1 MRVVKRYAEAFK
13 EGFNLV
19 GLGTAVAVSL
29 ATLNPLPFLGA
40 LVVEAAYLLFVPD
53 SKWYER
59 RLEVR
64 YDAEI
69 LARREALKKEIMPS
83 LRYEVRDRFTLLE
96 DKRRQIEAQSRGEDK
111 WFREALRKLDYL
123 LEKYLQFAQQESRFS
138 QYLVSLEGELRS
150 GSTSKTPP
158 PVVKGKRPKF
168 DVVRQGADQVSYVV
182 PTEDWIDNTVQYIQG
197 RYGGEIKGI
206 EEKLAEDPDFPTKK
220 VVEKRKEIL
229 ARRQEYV
236 GRIGMILHNLGG
248 QMQLMQ
254 DTFGLINDEIRA
266 RSPEQVLADIDEVVV
281 ASNSLAE
288 AIDSV
293 APLEDLVAK
302 LGT

>member
-13 EGFNLV
+13 EGYNLV
-19 GLGTAVAVSL
+19 GLASAVAVSAAL
-29 ATLNPLPFLGA
+29 LNPLPLLGA
-40 LVVEAAYLLFVPD
+40 LVAEAAYLLFVPD
-53 SKWYER
+53 SAWYDR
-59 RLEVR
+59 RLEAK

-69 LARREALKKEIMPS
+69 IARREKLKKEILPC

-96 DKRRQIEAQSRGEDK
+96 DKRRQIEAQSKAEDK

-150 GSTSKTPP
+150 GTPVKTPP
-158 PVVKGKRPKF
+158 PVVSKGKRPRF
-168 DVVRQGADQVSYVV
+168 DVVPQADGGSAAYVV
-182 PTEDWIDNTVQYIQG
+182 PTQEWVENTVDYIQSCYQGEIDNID
-197 RYGGEIKGI
+197 KH
-206 EEKLAEDPDFPTKK
+206 LAEDPDFPTSK
-220 VVEKRKEIL
+220 VEEKRKDIL
-229 ARRQEYV
+229 GRRKEYV

-266 RSPEQVLADIDEVVV
+266 RSPEQVLADIDEVVT

-293 APLEDLVAK
+293 APLEELVAK
-302 LGT
+302 L

>member
-13 EGFNLV
+13 EGFNLI
-19 GLGTAVAVSL
+19 GLGTATAVSL
-29 ATLNPLPFLGA
+29 ATLNPLPLLGA
-40 LVVEAAYLLFVPD
+40 LVLEAAYLLFVPD
-53 SKWYER
+53 SKWYEN
-59 RLEVR
+59 RLERR
-64 YDAEI
+64 YDQEI
-69 LARREALKKEIMPS
+69 LDRREKLKAEIMPS

-96 DKRRQIEAQSRGEDK
+96 DKRRQIEAQAKGEDK

-138 QYLVSLEGELRS
+138 QYLVSLQGELR
-150 GSTSKTPP
+150 GQNGAQKAPP
-158 PVVKGKRPKF
+158 PVVKGKKPKF
-168 DVVRQGADQVSYVV
+168 DVVRTGDERVAYVV
-182 PTEDWIDNTVQYIQG
+182 PTEDWIDSTVGYIEG
-197 RYGGEIKGI
+197 RYKAEIDGI
-206 EEKLAEDPDFPTKK
+206 DQRLKEDPDFPTAK
-220 VVEKRKEIL
+220 VSEKRKEVL
-229 ARRQEYV
+229 QRRMDYV

-266 RSPEQVLADIDEVVV
+266 RSPEQVLADIDEVIL

-293 APLEDLVAK
+293 APLEELVAK
-302 LGT
+302 L

>member
-19 GLGTAVAVSL
+19 GLGTAAAISL

-40 LVVEAAYLLFVPD
+40 MVLEAAYLLFVPD
-53 SKWYER
+53 SAWYER
-59 RLEVR
+59 RLEAR
-64 YDAEI
+64 HDAEI
-69 LARREALKKEIMPS
+69 IARREALKKEIMPS

-96 DKRRQIEAQSRGEDK
+96 DKRRQIEAQSKGEDK

-138 QYLVSLEGELRS
+138 QYLVSIEGEIRS
-150 GSTSKTPP
+150 GNTQKAPP
-158 PVVKGKRPKF
+158 PVIKGKKPKF
-168 DVVRQGADQVSYVV
+168 QIQTDGDRSVSYVV
-182 PTEDWIDNTVQYIQG
+182 PTEEWIDNTVDYIRG
-197 RYGGEIKGI
+197 RYQKEIEGI
-206 EEKLAEDPDFPTKK
+206 DERLASDPDFPTRK
-220 VVEKRKEIL
+220 VAEKRRDIL
-229 ARRQEYV
+229 ERRKEYV
-236 GRIGMILHNLGG
+236 SRIGMILHNLGG

-254 DTFGLINDEIRA
+254 DVFGLINDEIRA
-266 RSPEQVLADIDEVVV
+266 RSPEQVLADIDEVVL

-293 APLEDLVAK
+293 APLEELVAK
-302 LGT
+302 LG

>member
-40 LVVEAAYLLFVPD
+40 LILEAAYLLFVPD
-53 SKWYER
+53 SAWYDR
-59 RLEVR
+59 RLESR

-69 LARREALKKEIMPS
+69 IARREALKKEVLPS

-96 DKRRQIEAQSRGEDK
+96 DKRRQIEAQSKGEDR

-150 GSTSKTPP
+150 GNPAKTPP
-158 PVVKGKRPKF
+158 PVVKGKRPRF
-168 DVVRQGADQVSYVV
+168 EVVKQGSDNVSYVI
-182 PTEDWIDNTVQYIQG
+182 PTEEWIDNTVDYIKS
-197 RYGGEIKGI
+197 RYQKEIDGLN
-206 EEKLAEDPDFPTKK
+206 ERLAEDPDFPTRR
-220 VVEKRKEIL
+220 VAEKRGEIL
-229 ARRQEYV
+229 GRRQEYV
-236 GRIGMILHNLGG
+236 SRIGMILHNLGG
-248 QMQLMQ
+248 QMQLIQ

-266 RSPEQVLADIDEVVV
+266 RSPEQVLADIDEVVL

-293 APLEDLVAK
+293 ASLDDLVAK
-302 LGT
+302 LGA

>member
-19 GLGTAVAVSL
+19 GLGTAVAISL
-29 ATLNPLPFLGA
+29 ATLNPLPLLGA
-40 LVVEAAYLLFVPD
+40 LALEAAYLLFVPD

-59 RLEVR
+59 RLEAR

-69 LARREALKKEIMPS
+69 IERRENLKKEIMPN

-150 GSTSKTPP
+150 GNPAKTPP
-158 PVVKGKRPKF
+158 PVIKGKKPKF
-168 DVVRQGADQVSYVV
+168 EVQSQGNERVSYVV
-182 PTEDWIDNTVQYIQG
+182 PTEEWIDNTVEYIGG
-197 RYGGEIKGI
+197 RYQKEVESI
-206 EEKLAEDPDFPTKK
+206 EARLAEDPDFPTKK
-220 VVEKRKEIL
+220 VAEKRSEIL
-229 ARRQEYV
+229 VRRQDYV
-236 GRIGMILHNLGG
+236 KRIGMILHNLGG

-266 RSPEQVLADIDEVVV
+266 RSPEQVLADIDEVVL

-293 APLEDLVAK
+293 APLEELVAK

>member
-13 EGFNLV
+13 EGFNLI
-19 GLGTAVAVSL
+19 GLGTATAISL
-29 ATLNPLPFLGA
+29 ATLNPLPLLGA
-40 LVVEAAYLLFVPD
+40 LILEAAYLLFVPD
-53 SKWYER
+53 SKWYEN
-59 RLEVR
+59 RLEKR
-64 YDAEI
+64 YDQEI
-69 LARREALKKEIMPS
+69 LDRREKLKREIMPS

-96 DKRRQIEAQSRGEDK
+96 DKRRQIEAQAKGEDK

-150 GSTSKTPP
+150 GTQIKNPP
-158 PVVKGKRPKF
+158 PVVKGKKPKF
-168 DVVRQGADQVSYVV
+168 DVVRAGDQNVAYVV
-182 PTEDWIDNTVQYIQG
+182 PSEDWIDSTVGYIQG
-197 RYGGEIKGI
+197 RYKSEIEGI
-206 EEKLAEDPDFPTKK
+206 GKRLAEDPDFPTAK
-220 VVEKRKEIL
+220 VSEKRMEVL
-229 ARRQEYV
+229 QRRQDYV
-236 GRIGMILHNLGG
+236 GRIGLILHNLGG

-266 RSPEQVLADIDEVVV
+266 RSPEQVLADIDEVIL

-293 APLEDLVAK
+293 APLEELVAK
-302 LGT
+302 L